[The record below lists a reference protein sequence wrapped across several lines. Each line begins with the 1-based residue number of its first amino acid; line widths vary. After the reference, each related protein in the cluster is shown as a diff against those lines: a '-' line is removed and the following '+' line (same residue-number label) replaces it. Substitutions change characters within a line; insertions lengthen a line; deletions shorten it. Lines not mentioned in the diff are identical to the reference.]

1 MVLRRPVAQYANTP
15 PCVFN
20 TASVCVRTSSGEKLV
35 IVTGLY
41 SNAIPAWVTAMRMCS
56 LCSSLGASLSG
67 RLQITFANPSC
78 GNRFTDSNLS
88 TPVTWYLGVIL

>member
-15 PCVFN
+15 PCVFI

-35 IVTGLY
+35 IVTGLN
-41 SNAIPAWVTAMRMCS
+41 SNAIPALVTAMRVCS
-56 LCSSLGASLSG
+56 LCCSLGASLSG
-67 RLQITFANPSC
+67 QFQMTFANLRF

-88 TPVTWYLGVIL
+88 TPVIWYLDVIL